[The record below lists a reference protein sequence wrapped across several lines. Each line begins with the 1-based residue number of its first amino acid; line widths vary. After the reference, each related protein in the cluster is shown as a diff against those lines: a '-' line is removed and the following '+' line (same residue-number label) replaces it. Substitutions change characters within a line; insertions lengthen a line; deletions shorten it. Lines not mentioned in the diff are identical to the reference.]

1 MLCIARWDWAGIG
14 SCGRTIDWESYQR
27 CLRAQR
33 DRMYLSRAQLA
44 PSQHP
49 RDAPKNPPSPPS
61 PALKLSY
68 SKATKQTSCTL
79 THPRPTRDPEKG
91 HVTTSGARDQACDLL
106 VPKPS
111 RDQSQVTSRTKSL
124 VTPLTQSGDRIRFGR
139 ATRPLVNTW
148 KTVQR
153 TREPAIAIA
162 GLRAIRHWMT
172 HSNSVRS
179 TDTAPRYKPQ
189 PMELQEVSKK
199 E

>member
-1 MLCIARWDWAGIG
+1 M
-14 SCGRTIDWESYQR
+14 
-27 CLRAQR
+27 
-33 DRMYLSRAQLA
+33 

-49 RDAPKNPPSPPS
+49 RDTPKNPPSPPS

-68 SKATKQTSCTL
+68 SEATKQTSRTR

-91 HVTTSGARDQACDLL
+91 HMTTSGAHDQARDPL

-111 RDQSQVTSRTKSL
+111 RDQSQVTSRDDAQTKSL
-124 VTPLTQSGDRIRFGR
+124 VTPLTQSGDHVCFGH

-153 TREPAIAIA
+153 TRELAIAIA
-162 GLRAIRHWMT
+162 GLRAIRHWTT
-172 HSNSVRS
+172 HSNSMRS

-189 PMELQEVSKK
+189 PMVLRGVSKK